1 MHARMHART
10 PERVR
15 THACSR
21 TRTSAS
27 AHSRRILMQHARTR
41 WLARH
46 PRTHARVHAPRSL
59 ARSHARMLRLTL
71 TRQRHTRVHAHGG
84 DSLSA
89 VGGRMGMLVSFDFIE
104 ATFERHTQVKP
115 RRAPPFSSTHGY
127 T

>member
-1 MHARMHART
+1 MHAHAGSHGIHALTHART
-10 PERVR
+10 
-15 THACSR
+15 T
-21 TRTSAS
+21 
-27 AHSRRILMQHARTR
+27 
-41 WLARH
+41 LAR
-46 PRTHARVHAPRSL
+46 A
-59 ARSHARMLRLTL
+59 HARMLTLTL
-71 TRQRHTRVHAHGG
+71 TRKRHTRVHAHGG